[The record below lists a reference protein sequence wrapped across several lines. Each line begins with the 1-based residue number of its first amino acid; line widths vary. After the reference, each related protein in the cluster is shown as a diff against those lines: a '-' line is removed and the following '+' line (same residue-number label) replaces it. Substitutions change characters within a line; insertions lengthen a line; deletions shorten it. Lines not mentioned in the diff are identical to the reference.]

1 MGTLTAD
8 EHAALARLE
17 STVEA
22 GVRATLTVL
31 EAGKALSEI
40 RTRQLFRDSATSWD
54 DYVVQ
59 RFKITKRRADQMIAF
74 AGVQEAVEE
83 VSTKMGT
90 PVPILSELAS
100 RPLVGL
106 QAAELEAVLV
116 EAAGSDEGVTAGSL
130 RKAAGKRKKAKA
142 KTPRPQR
149 FKVPGAVVVVTY
161 NRKGDGNVIEALQA
175 AIRQAEG
182 GLEREAA

>member
-106 QAAELEAVLV
+106 QADELEAVLV

-142 KTPRPQR
+142 KTPRPRR

-161 NRKGDGNVIEALQA
+161 NRKGDGNVIEALMA